1 MYGVVVVVLVVQ
13 AMYIFTLQC
22 NKQVFKLYM
31 TGLFLY
37 LTGFI
42 LWNIGKNN
50 SKDIL
55 SITKSIFF

>member
-13 AMYIFTLQC
+13 AMYIFTLQY
-22 NKQVFKLYM
+22 NMQVFKLYM
-31 TGLFLY
+31 TGLVLY

-42 LWNIGKNN
+42 LWNIGKN

-55 SITKSIFF
+55 SITKSIIF